1 MNEQIQQLYNRLQ
14 AGEQLTPEEMAML
27 RANYFTLPETQS
39 FISGNNVGPWSS
51 GYGSEPSDPT
61 LPPLFDNRPS
71 NNYYI
76 DNLPGLTGETLFGR
90 TAPLQPQYTRPGAF
104 DNFGPLVMEG
114 VEGTDIERG
123 VRTAEI
129 DPNAPFIVED
139 TYRGNDRMPN
149 VFGDERVVGTDG
161 QGNPIFAK
169 QDAMNNLKK
178 NQQLNQNM
186 FPFMYPGGSDI
197 NTQLYSAGRGIGME
211 KGARGRGAL
220 IAGGLGAAALGTT
233 RNLLAG
239 IGYEKQQNYVRDWYQ
254 QRQRD
259 LNYTAIDQSKD
270 MNKTGGYNRNGGLF
284 RTYEAGGMME
294 QPMSPEQQM
303 APEQGQEQQQMIQQ
317 IQMAV
322 ADMLQQGVQPE
333 QVMQELV
340 QQGIP
345 EEAAMQLIQDVM
357 MQMQGQQQQ
366 GVPQEMMP
374 EAPMQGLPQEA
385 QQAPLMKLGGKKVGD
400 PISFKYGGKMHKGKI
415 KKIENGKIY
424 I

>member
-1 MNEQIQQLYNRLQ
+1 MNEQIQQLYDRLQ

-51 GYGSEPSDPT
+51 GFGSEPSDPT
-61 LPPLFDNRPS
+61 LPPLF
-71 NNYYI
+71 
-76 DNLPGLTGETLFGR
+76 EQ
-90 TAPLQPQYTRPGAF
+90 APLSDNERYRAYLNSVKAGRQTSDEEAAWAYDYHNNRMSDTPGAYMS
-104 DNFGPLVMEG
+104 GPN
-114 VEGTDIERG
+114 DI
-123 VRTAEI
+123 A
-129 DPNAPFIVED
+129 DFAPELNNTPPDIGD
-139 TYRGNDRMPN
+139 TLNMLGYKPKRKP
-149 VFGDERVVGTDG
+149 EQT
-161 QGNPIFAK
+161 QNPWDFN
-169 QDAMNNLKK
+169 MN
-178 NQQLNQNM
+178 QL
-186 FPFMYPGGSDI
+186 PFMYPGGSDI
-197 NTQLYSAGRGIGME
+197 NTQLYSAGRGFGME
-211 KGARGRGAL
+211 KGARGKNAL
-220 IAGGLGAAALGTT
+220 IVGGLGAAALGTT

-259 LNYTAIDQSKD
+259 LNYTPIDQTND
-270 MNKTGGYNRNGGLF
+270 INNTGGYGRNGGLF

-322 ADMLQQGVQPE
+322 ADMLQQGAQPE

-345 EEAAMQLIQDVM
+345 EEAAIQLIQDVM

-374 EAPMQGLPQEA
+374 EAPMQGLPPEA